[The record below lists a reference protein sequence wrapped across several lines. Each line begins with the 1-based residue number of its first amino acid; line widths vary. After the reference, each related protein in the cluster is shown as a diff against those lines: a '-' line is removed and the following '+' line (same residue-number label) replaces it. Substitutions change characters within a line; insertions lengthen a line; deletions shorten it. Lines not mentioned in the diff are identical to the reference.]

1 MTYVSPDVGYQTL
14 GQSPEK
20 RMLEVRARL
29 VFLLERNINSRLFE
43 TDGGFLGMGSKYCEQ
58 GDIVRL
64 VDGYEDLVLL
74 RKSSDCYQ
82 YVGPCMVLGL
92 SSTYIN
98 NQFRACKLNVEIVEL
113 V

>member
-1 MTYVSPDVGYQTL
+1 MTCTTKNGYFTLLLRVVCSPLWVVADTEFMTYVSPDVRYQTL

-58 GDIVRL
+58 GDIV
-64 VDGYEDLVLL
+64 
-74 RKSSDCYQ
+74 
-82 YVGPCMVLGL
+82 
-92 SSTYIN
+92 
-98 NQFRACKLNVEIVEL
+98 
-113 V
+113 